1 MKTND
6 NIKNTKKGE
15 MIMATKDYCDN
26 VSTELYGLQ
35 AEVFNVVRKLDR
47 LSTGEKEKVVPE
59 VFALHMIIEEL
70 KDRID
75 GLTMACDLN
84 WKAESEE
91 EKHRIVWP
99 DYINAQADSI
109 PQSYFGG

>member
-1 MKTND
+1 
-6 NIKNTKKGE
+6 
-15 MIMATKDYCDN
+15 MATKDYCDN
-26 VSTELYGLQ
+26 VSTELYGWQ
-35 AEVFNVVRKLDR
+35 TKVFDVVSKLDR

-70 KDRID
+70 NDRLE
-75 GLTMACDLN
+75 GLARACDLN

-99 DYINAQADSI
+99 DYINAGAESM
-109 PQSYFGG
+109 PQSFIGG